1 MEIVHRIF
9 TQLFIYFFCR
19 SSEDEPKSIP
29 KANVNLDTSNNT
41 SGGSADLLGLG
52 IGGSAPAPEVSNL
65 NGNGFTQEPP
75 TNNLSK

>member
-1 MEIVHRIF
+1 M
-9 TQLFIYFFCR
+9 IYR
-19 SSEDEPKSIP
+19 SSEDGQEPKSIP

-52 IGGSAPAPEVSNL
+52 FGGGPGGGSPAMAGPEVSNT
-65 NGNGFTQEPP
+65 NGNGFTQEPV